1 MQSQQQWMVMGIIC
15 ASLVHIFMA
24 VESFP
29 IADRITSLPG
39 QPQVSFQQF
48 SGYVTV
54 DEKQQRSLFYY
65 FVEAETQPASKPLA
79 LWLNGGPGCSSIGA
93 GAFVEHGPFRPNGD
107 SGNLVKNEYSWNR
120 EANMLYLE
128 SPAGV
133 GFSYSANA
141 SFYTHVNDTITA
153 QDNLIFLQNWFAKFP
168 EYQDNDF
175 FITGESYAGH
185 YVPQLAQLIIQSGLK
200 FNLKGINSWN
210 PLLEL
215 GIDFNS
221 GDQYYWSHGVIS
233 DATYALLNRVC
244 NSSEMFREAIRGTI
258 SPACAFVNIQVSKEL
273 TDFID
278 KYNVN
283 GDVCISNGQPQMGF
297 LYQPFRSRFQTL
309 SSPHSESNPP
319 TQQQSNE
326 NEDVCAIENT
336 IKYLNRKDV
345 QKALHAQ
352 VVGFDVHWSI
362 CRSGDQDSVIPFIRT
377 WTLINKSAKE
387 LGLNTTMP
395 YRAWFEGKQVGGWT
409 KVHELLYFSF
419 HFSKA
424 LPVPPSP
431 PPWPKGNST
440 KVVFVTTT
448 RTKLNLEITA

>member
-15 ASLVHIFMA
+15 ASLVQILMA

-39 QPQVSFQQF
+39 QPQFNFQQF

-65 FVEAETQPASKPLA
+65 FVEAQTQPASKPLV
-79 LWLNGGPGCSSIGA
+79 LRLNGTWPGCSSIGA

-107 SGNLVKNEYSWNR
+107 SGNLVKKEYSWNR
-120 EANMLYLE
+120 EANILYLE
-128 SPAGV
+128 SPAEV

-141 SFYTHVNDTITA
+141 SFYTNVNDTITA
-153 QDNLIFLQNWFAKFP
+153 QDNLIFLQNWLAKFP

-200 FNLKGINSWN
+200 FNLKGITIGN

-215 GIDFNS
+215 GTDFNS
-221 GDQYYWSHGVIS
+221 GD
-233 DATYALLNRVC
+233 LVC
-244 NSSEMFREAIRGTI
+244 NSSEMFREAIRGII
-258 SPACAFVNIQVSKEL
+258 SPDCAFVNIQVSKEL

-278 KYNVN
+278 PYNVI
-283 GDVCISNGQPQMGF
+283 GDVCILNGQPQMGF

-309 SSPHSESNPP
+309 SSLHSESNPP

-326 NEDVCAIENT
+326 KEDVCAIENT

-352 VVGFDVHWSI
+352 VVGFDHKHNSG
-362 CRSGDQDSVIPFIRT
+362 RPEFYGDQDSVIPFFGTR
-377 WTLINKSAKE
+377 TLINGLAKE
-387 LGLNTTMP
+387 LGLNTTKS

-409 KVHELLYFSF
+409 QVYSKTQLSF
-419 HFSKA
+419 ASIRGASHTAPATQPERSLVLFKA
-424 LPVPPSP
+424 FLAGLPLP
-431 PPWPKGNST
+431 
-440 KVVFVTTT
+440 
-448 RTKLNLEITA
+448 IA